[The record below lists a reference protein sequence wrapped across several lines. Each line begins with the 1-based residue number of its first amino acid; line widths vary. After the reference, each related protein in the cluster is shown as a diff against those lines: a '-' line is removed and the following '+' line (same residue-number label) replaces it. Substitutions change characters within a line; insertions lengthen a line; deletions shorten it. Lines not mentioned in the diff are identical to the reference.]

1 MAARRRPV
9 KNSDLHGSAPDEAR
23 AALLLIDVIND
34 LEFEG
39 GAELLVHALP
49 MAARLA
55 AFKQRAK
62 AAGLPAV
69 YVNDNFGRW
78 QSDLAKLVQHC
89 LGPEIRG
96 RRLVEQLQPEDDD
109 YFVLKPKHSGF
120 FSTVLETLLDH
131 LRAETLILTGLT
143 TESCVLF
150 TAADAH
156 MRDFHI
162 LVPADCVAS
171 ADPAD
176 RERSLDHAHRVLDAD
191 VTASTRLDLDALL
204 GRARPRGR
212 RYPPYPQESTVAV
225 GRRG

>member
-1 MAARRRPV
+1 MNDFDFAE
-9 KNSDLHGSAPDEAR
+9 GEQ
-23 AALLLIDVIND
+23 LLRL
-34 LEFEG
+34 
-39 GAELLVHALP
+39 ALP
-49 MAARLA
+49 VGKNIAHL
-55 AFKQRAK
+55 KQRTK
-62 AAGLPAV
+62 AAGIPAI